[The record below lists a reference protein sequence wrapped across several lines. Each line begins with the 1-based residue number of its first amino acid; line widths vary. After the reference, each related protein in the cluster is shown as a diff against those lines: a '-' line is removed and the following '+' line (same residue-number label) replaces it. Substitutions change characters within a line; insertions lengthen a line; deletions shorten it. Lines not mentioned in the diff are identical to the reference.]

1 MLYILLYLQGEN
13 NITMLTE
20 RTQTAFRLD
29 TALLGRL
36 KRKARAQGKSLNA
49 FVENILRKEAPAE
62 PEWPKVAFP
71 AEIPDFVKEL
81 RLDKPLEFTK
91 EDLDTDPKL
100 DYLVRKHIYGEYGH
114 DE

>member
-1 MLYILLYLQGEN
+1 MLP
-13 NITMLTE
+13 E

-36 KRKARAQGKSLNA
+36 KRKARAQGKTLNA

-62 PEWPKVAFP
+62 PEWPKVTFP

-91 EDLDTDPKL
+91 EDLDADPKL